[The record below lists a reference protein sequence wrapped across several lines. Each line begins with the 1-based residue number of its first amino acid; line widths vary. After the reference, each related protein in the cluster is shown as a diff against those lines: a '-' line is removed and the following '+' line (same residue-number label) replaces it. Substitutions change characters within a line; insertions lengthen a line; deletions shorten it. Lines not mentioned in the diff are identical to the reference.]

1 MSIWEIIGTLLG
13 VIGVGLMI
21 RQQLWGWPV
30 GLLQV
35 AIYAWVFYAAKLYSD
50 AILQVLFFCPADL
63 WLVALGAA
71 GRTGL
76 VLAGSTASD
85 AVKPHGARRLGGR
98 GRRPDR
104 RLGVGHAS
112 PDGCDS
118 AVVGRLHLNF

>member
-50 AILQVLFFCPADL
+50 AILQVLFF
-63 WLVALGAA
+63 
-71 GRTGL
+71 
-76 VLAGSTASD
+76 VLQIYRWS
-85 AVKPHGARRLGGR
+85 HWARRGVPCSPTR
-98 GRRPDR
+98 GVLP
-104 RLGVGHAS
+104 VTQ
-112 PDGCDS
+112 
-118 AVVGRLHLNF
+118 